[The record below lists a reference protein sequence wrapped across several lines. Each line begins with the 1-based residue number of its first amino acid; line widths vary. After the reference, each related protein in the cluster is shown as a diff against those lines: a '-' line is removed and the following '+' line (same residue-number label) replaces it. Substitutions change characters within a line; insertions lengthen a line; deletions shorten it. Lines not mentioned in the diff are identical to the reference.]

1 MTSDSRPLTPWLLRF
16 SESLEAAPTK
26 CFAYDEVRQ
35 VSLVKAQGCW
45 VEATSCASMAPATI
59 LTKVQTESTD
69 DD

>member
-1 MTSDSRPLTPWLLRF
+1 MTTDARALTPWLLRF

-26 CFAYDEVRQ
+26 CLAYDDVRQ
-35 VSLVKAQGCW
+35 VSLVMAQGRW
-45 VEATSCASMAPATI
+45 VDATSCASMAPATI